1 MTGENRPQ
9 MLTQLRRVRHAHHE
23 FSVYINAAHGAG
35 PGNLSNEIT
44 KQIQKQ
50 FTTETQRAQSFI
62 C

>member
-1 MTGENRPQ
+1 